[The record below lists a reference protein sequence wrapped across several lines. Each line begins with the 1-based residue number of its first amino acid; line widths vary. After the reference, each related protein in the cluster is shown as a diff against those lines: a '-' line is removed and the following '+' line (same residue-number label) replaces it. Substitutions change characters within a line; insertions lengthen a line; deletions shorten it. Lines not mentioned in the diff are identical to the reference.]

1 MHLLTTSSD
10 PAMIA
15 ILDAHPHDHEEELEP
30 RARHADTAH
39 DAAVV
44 DMPRARAA
52 VRELLLALG
61 EDPNR
66 EGLSDTPARVA
77 RMYREILAGR
87 DVDPG
92 VHLARTFDEGARGL
106 VLLRD
111 IRFSSLCEHH
121 MLPFVG
127 RAHVA
132 YLPEGRVVGLSKLA
146 RTVEAFAR
154 RLQVQERLTAQV
166 ADALVES
173 LGTRGVLVVVESE
186 HFCMKV
192 RGANQ
197 PESTMVTMAVRGLY
211 EADDEARREVLSLL
225 RGPGR

>member
-1 MHLLTTSSD
+1 
-10 PAMIA
+10 MIA
-15 ILDAHPHDHEEELEP
+15 ILDSHAHDHELEACERLQP
-30 RARHADTAH
+30 E
-39 DAAVV
+39 VV
-44 DMPRARAA
+44 DLPRARAA

-61 EDPNR
+61 EDPDR
-66 EGLSDTPARVA
+66 EGLRDTPSRVA
-77 RMYREILAGR
+77 RMYREVLAGR
-87 DVDPG
+87 QVDPAL
-92 VHLARTFDEGARGL
+92 HLARTFDEAASGL

-146 RTVEAFAR
+146 RTVETFAR

-166 ADALVES
+166 ADALVDN

-186 HFCMKV
+186 HFCMRV
-192 RGANQ
+192 RGTNQ
-197 PESTMVTMAVRGLY
+197 PESTMVTMAARGLY
-211 EADDEARREVLSLL
+211 ETDDAARREVLSLL
-225 RGPGR
+225 RAPGR

>member
-1 MHLLTTSSD
+1 
-10 PAMIA
+10 MIA
-15 ILDAHPHDHEEELEP
+15 ILEGHTHDHGFEACERSDHSP
-30 RARHADTAH
+30 
-39 DAAVV
+39 V
-44 DMPRARAA
+44 DLPRARAA

-61 EDPNR
+61 EDPDR
-66 EGLSDTPARVA
+66 EGLQDTPARVA
-77 RMYREILAGR
+77 RMYREVLSGR
-87 DVDPG
+87 AVDPAT
-92 VHLARTFDEGARGL
+92 HLSRTFDEGSSGL

-111 IRFSSLCEHH
+111 IRFSSMCEHH

-146 RTVEAFAR
+146 RTVEVYAR

-166 ADALVES
+166 ADALVDN

-197 PESTMVTMAVRGLY
+197 PESTMVTMAARGLY
-211 EADDEARREVLSLL
+211 ESDDGARREVLSLL

>member
-1 MHLLTTSSD
+1 
-10 PAMIA
+10 MIA
-15 ILDAHPHDHEEELEP
+15 ILDGHAHDHEFDVCERSGP
-30 RARHADTAH
+30 S
-39 DAAVV
+39 AV
-44 DMPRARAA
+44 DLPRARAA

-61 EDPNR
+61 EDPDR
-66 EGLSDTPARVA
+66 EGLQDTPGRVA
-77 RMYREILAGR
+77 RMYREVLAGR
-87 DVDPG
+87 AVDPAT
-92 VHLARTFDEGARGL
+92 HLARTFDEGSSGL

-111 IRFSSLCEHH
+111 IRFSSMCEHH

-146 RTVEAFAR
+146 RTVEAYAR

-166 ADALVES
+166 ADALVEN

-197 PESTMVTMAVRGLY
+197 PESTMVTMAARGLY
-211 EADDEARREVLSLL
+211 ESDDGARREVLSLL